1 MSDEQMDNKDK
12 AAAGQ
17 KTKNKPKKIKIAEV
31 IVVEGIHDRQA
42 IDRAVEADCILTQG
56 STLSPET
63 MKMIKRAQA
72 ERGVIILTDPD
83 YVGERL
89 RKEIA
94 REVPGCKH
102 AFLPV
107 KKAVK
112 DGDIGVENARPDAI
126 IQALCQARVQQAME
140 PELAGQTQENSS
152 KKSSPPEGILADSA
166 EESKASYQPVTW
178 ELMMVLGL
186 NGRSDS
192 KDRRIKLAEELGIG
206 YANASQFHKRLLQL
220 RIAEDE
226 LMEAYKRLPENKK

>member
-1 MSDEQMDNKDK
+1 MSDVQINNKAQ

-17 KTKNKPKKIKIAEV
+17 KTKNKPKKIKIAEI

-140 PELAGQTQENSS
+140 QGSPKEA
-152 KKSSPPEGILADSA
+152 KKSASDKLSSTEKTLADIG
-166 EESKASYQPVTW
+166 EERDLSYQPVTW

-220 RIAEDE
+220 RIGEDE